1 MESFQDIEFDILFY
15 LQSLHNPILDKIMV
29 NITTLGNLGAIW
41 FIISIILMI
50 IKRYRRY
57 GVLLFVTLVLTG
69 CMGSFVIKPLVA
81 RARPCDV
88 FRDVDI
94 LIRHPGGF
102 SFPSGH
108 TYLSF
113 AAATVIYFINKK
125 LGILAFVF
133 AAIIAFSRMYLF
145 VHFPSDVVVGAL
157 LGVVVALFNI
167 SIYKALQNKGK
178 HSRKK
183 KARKSK
189 R

>member
-1 MESFQDIEFDILFY
+1 MGNFQTIEFDILFY
-15 LQSLHNPILDKIMV
+15 LQSLHNPILDKIMM

-50 IKRYRRY
+50 IKKYRRY
-57 GVLLFVTLVLTG
+57 GVLLFVTLALTG
-69 CMGSFVIKPLVA
+69 CLGSFVIKPLVA
-81 RARPCDV
+81 RARPCDI
-88 FRDVDI
+88 FQDVDI
-94 LIRHPGGF
+94 LIKHPGGF

-125 LGILAFVF
+125 LGILAFIF
-133 AAIIAFSRMYLF
+133 AAVMGFSRMYLF

-157 LGVVVALFNI
+157 LGVVVALFSI
-167 SIYKALQNKGK
+167 YIYKALQNKGK
-178 HSRKK
+178 HRRKK
-183 KARKSK
+183 KVRRSK